1 MGKRPRILVVDDEEM
16 NLVLMEAMLAP
27 LGYEVLTASDGE
39 GALAMVAQ
47 ESPDLILLD
56 VMMPRLDGFTVCRML
71 KDDETTRF
79 IPVIMITALDQLED
93 RLRGLDAGADD
104 FLTKPFNE
112 LELTTR
118 VRSLLRVKH
127 LNDQLRYAHQ
137 HINYITRHVEG
148 LLGGFDPL
156 QFKLETAREEL
167 LKQLFG
173 LKERAP
179 GAVLIAT
186 VTGPGRWQGWLY
198 RVRGGTICSEAVDFS
213 LPEDS
218 PAGQVL
224 LRAGREG
231 VFGSREDGKGEVISA
246 FVQTNLPAGLD
257 LWYNYASYYHH
268 PFLVMAFNYPSGV
281 TTYELDV
288 LRNLLT
294 YSQFLQLV
302 AGQIR
307 ETEEAFHYTIE
318 ALARAAEANDEDT
331 GNHITRVGIF
341 ARELAQGLG
350 CAESFCQEI
359 ALAAQ
364 MHDVGK
370 VHIHPDIL
378 RKPGRLTPAE
388 WQIIQQHPL
397 YGARILGDAPRL
409 RMAREV
415 ALHHHE
421 KWDGSGYPAGL
432 KGEEISLAGRIVAL
446 ADIYDALR
454 NKRSYKPAFSHQ
466 EACQIITT
474 GDGRVRPEHFDPAV
488 LAAFQRVASHF
499 EEIYESLKD

>member
-1 MGKRPRILVVDDEEM
+1 MEKRPKILVVDDEEM

-27 LGYEVLTASDGE
+27 LGYEVLTAKDGE
-39 GALAMVAQ
+39 GALAKVAR
-47 ESPDLILLD
+47 ENPDLILLD
-56 VMMPRLDGFTVCRML
+56 VMMPRLDGFTICRML

-79 IPVIMITALDQLED
+79 IPVIMVTALDQLED
-93 RLRGLDAGADD
+93 RVRGLNAGADD
-104 FLTKPFNE
+104 FLSKPFNE

-148 LLGGFDPL
+148 LLGSFDPL
-156 QFKLETAREEL
+156 QFKLETARKEL
-167 LKQLFG
+167 LQQLLG

-179 GAVLIAT
+179 EAVLVAT
-186 VTGPGRWQGWLY
+186 VSGPESWEGWLY
-198 RVRGGTICSEAVDFS
+198 RRQGGTIHSEAVAFA

-218 PAGQVL
+218 PAGELL

-231 VFGSREDGKGEVISA
+231 VFGNREDEKGEAVFT
-246 FVQTNLPAGLD
+246 FVKTSLPAGPGP
-257 LWYNYASYYHH
+257 WYNYAGYYHH
-268 PFLVMAFNYPSGV
+268 PFLVVAFNYPAGV
-281 TTYELDV
+281 TAYELDV

-302 AGQIR
+302 GGQIR
-307 ETEEAFHYTIE
+307 EKEEAFHYTIK

-341 ARELAQGLG
+341 ARELARDLG
-350 CAESFCQEI
+350 CAENFCREI

-378 RKPGRLTPAE
+378 RKPDRLTPAE
-388 WQIIQQHPL
+388 WRIMQQHTI
-397 YGARILGDAPRL
+397 YGARILGDAL
-409 RMAREV
+409 HLKMAREV

-454 NKRSYKPAFSHQ
+454 NKRSYKPAFSHE
-466 EACQIITT
+466 EACQIIII

-488 LAAFQRVASHF
+488 LATFQRVASHL
-499 EEIYESLKD
+499 EEIYEILKD